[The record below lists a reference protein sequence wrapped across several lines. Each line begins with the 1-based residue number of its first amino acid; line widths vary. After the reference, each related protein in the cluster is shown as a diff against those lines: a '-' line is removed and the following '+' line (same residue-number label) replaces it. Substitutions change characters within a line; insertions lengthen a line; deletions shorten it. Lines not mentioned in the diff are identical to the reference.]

1 MAKKSKLLSALD
13 VHKGRNFELEHQ
25 KKLQKA
31 ANKRKEKQL
40 KKTEDEEEEKEDT
53 EQLKDVTLL
62 IGKEKPETKMGTKSQ
77 RDVKK
82 SNRRDEDDED
92 VEEEEEE
99 EEEEEDDDEEVEE
112 EAGAEN
118 EDGDEEEEE
127 EEDDED
133 DEDIP
138 LSDLSGDE
146 ATDVIPHQ
154 RLTINNS
161 TAILASLKRVTLI
174 NDQMPFS
181 DLSGD
186 EATDVIPHQRL
197 TINNSTAILASLK
210 RVTLIN
216 DQMPF
221 SEHQTLTSTE
231 TMDVPDPND
240 DLNREL
246 AFYKVCCAAAKT
258 GRALLKKEGIPFS
271 RPTDYFAEMVK
282 DDEHMDKIKKK
293 LYEEAASKKA
303 SADAKKQR
311 DLKKF
316 GKQVQIAKMQERHK
330 EKRETLEKINELK
343 RKRRGAGN
351 GEAEES
357 ELFDVALEES
367 SKSDS
372 RHRGRGKDGE
382 GSRSKR
388 QKKDAKFGFGGKK
401 RFAKSG
407 DAISSGDLSSFST
420 SKMKGKKTGAAK
432 RLGKGRRQARR

>member
-138 LSDLSGDE
+138 L
-146 ATDVIPHQ
+146 
-154 RLTINNS
+154 
-161 TAILASLKRVTLI
+161 
-174 NDQMPFS
+174 S

-372 RHRGRGKDGE
+372 RHRGRGEDGE

>member
-138 LSDLSGDE
+138 L
-146 ATDVIPHQ
+146 
-154 RLTINNS
+154 
-161 TAILASLKRVTLI
+161 
-174 NDQMPFS
+174 S